1 LGENLSVPIKRK
13 SNEYFHVYILFSK
26 ANPRFVKVG
35 KANNLKRVPYFSE
48 AGYAGVTDW
57 IQALTLIVNSNHA
70 ALALEAMISSKL
82 NNLGYALPK
91 IFWED
96 LKVEG
101 RRVGAT
107 ECYNCHIDKAV
118 DIGAEMAD
126 VYDKYI
132 A

>member
-1 LGENLSVPIKRK
+1 MKRK
-13 SNEYFHVYILFSK
+13 SNEYFHVYILCSES
-26 ANPRFVKVG
+26 NQQFVKVG

-48 AGYAGVTDW
+48 AGYAGITDW
-57 IQALTLIVNSNHA
+57 IQVLTLVVNSNHA

-91 IFWED
+91 IFWDD

-107 ECYNCHIDKAV
+107 ECYNCHVNQAIDV
-118 DIGAEMAD
+118 GVEMAD

>member
-1 LGENLSVPIKRK
+1 M
-13 SNEYFHVYILFSK
+13 YILFSK
-26 ANPRFVKVG
+26 SNPKFVKVG
-35 KANNLKRVPYFSE
+35 KANNLKRVLYFNE

-57 IQALTLIVNSNHA
+57 IQAITFIVKSNHS

-91 IFWED
+91 IYWDD
-96 LKVEG
+96 LKIEG

-107 ECYNCHIDKAV
+107 ECYNCHIDKAI
-118 DIGAEMAD
+118 DIGVEMAD
-126 VYDKYI
+126 VYEKYI